1 MALKIPTDASQLCL
15 SKAKS
20 DTGLSVL
27 AQLQFIWSV
36 SAPLTFSL
44 DFFIAI
50 FKAMRTYT
58 QQLKL
63 VVLLC

>member
-1 MALKIPTDASQLCL
+1 MFQTDASQLRL
-15 SKAKS
+15 SNAKS
-20 DTGLSVL
+20 DAGLSVL

-36 SAPLTFSL
+36 SALLTFSL

>member
-1 MALKIPTDASQLCL
+1 M
-15 SKAKS
+15 SKVKS

-36 SAPLTFSL
+36 SVPLTFSL

-58 QQLKL
+58 PHKNVVSFLQTVLDFASLKL
-63 VVLLC
+63 KK

>member
-1 MALKIPTDASQLCL
+1 MFQTDPVSF
-15 SKAKS
+15 S
-20 DTGLSVL
+20 LSVANSNTSFYVL
-27 AQLQFIWSV
+27 ALLQFIWSV